1 MRTAHM
7 PDAICDSSTLI
18 HLAGIGRLD
27 LLCSYHQNILIPPA
41 VWTEV
46 VSLGRDRTG
55 VQEVTDAH
63 HTGWIRVVAPKNRI
77 LVHGFLG
84 AVHAGEA
91 EAIVLAIERQPSV
104 IFLDDGDARRHAT
117 RYGLKISGVIGI
129 LIRAKNDGVIPS
141 LKTELDTLRTVG
153 HMWIHDGIY
162 HEALRRVGEK

>member
-1 MRTAHM
+1 M

-55 VQEVTDAH
+55 VQEVSDAYH
-63 HTGWIRVVAPKNRI
+63 MGWIRVVAPQNQI
-77 LVHGFLG
+77 LINGFLG
-84 AVHAGEA
+84 VVHAGEA
-91 EAIVLAIERQPSV
+91 EAIVLAIERQPIV
-104 IFLDDGDARRHAT
+104 IFLDDGDARRLAA
-117 RYGLKISGVIGI
+117 RYGLKKSGIIGI
-129 LIRAKNDGVIPS
+129 LIRAKNDGIISS
-141 LKTELDTLRTVG
+141 LQKELDRLTKEG

-162 HEALRRVGEK
+162 HEALRRVGEE